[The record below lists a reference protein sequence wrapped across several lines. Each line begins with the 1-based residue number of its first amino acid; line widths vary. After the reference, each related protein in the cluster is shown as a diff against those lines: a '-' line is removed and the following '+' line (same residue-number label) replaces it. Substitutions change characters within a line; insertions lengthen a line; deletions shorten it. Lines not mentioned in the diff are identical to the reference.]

1 MAETGSQSCCQ
12 SEGQEVDETSLQHL
26 DKTRSRT
33 VGVRDEGRAARIL
46 WPETCLLSGGV
57 GQIVTA
63 YVFTKKQQLLK
74 D

>member
-33 VGVRDEGRAARIL
+33 VGVRDEGGAGRIF
-46 WPETCLLSGGV
+46 WPETAVSWSRP
-57 GQIVTA
+57 QIVTA